1 MKVRTWDNVKVIS
14 WKDKGKI
21 WKILKV
27 NKEDWRVIV
36 EWVNIVTK
44 HVKGYANV
52 PGQIVKIE
60 KSVDVSNVMLVCPET
75 KKPTKIGYKVE
86 NGKKSRYSKKSG
98 KNI

>member
-1 MKVRTWDNVKVIS
+1 
-14 WKDKGKI
+14 
-21 WKILKV
+21 
-27 NKEDWRVIV
+27 
-36 EWVNIVTK
+36 
-44 HVKGYANV
+44 VKGYANV